1 MNAQDLKN
9 SILQLAVQGKLV
21 EQRPEEGTAKELLE
35 QIKAEKE
42 KLIKEKKIKKE
53 KPLPEITGEEILF
66 EIPESWEWVRIND
79 LVSKTIKRGKSPTY
93 IDKSNVQ
100 VFAQKCNVKTGGIN
114 MELAQFLDEAKITKY
129 PEDEFLIDG
138 DIVINSTGGGT
149 MGRVGIFRESDRISN
164 MRIVPDS
171 HVTVVR
177 VIDGVNEKYLFY
189 MLKYNQKVLEGA
201 GEGSTNQKELKPFTI
216 MNLVIPLP
224 PLAEQKRIVAKIEE
238 ILPYIDQYDKAYT
251 KLETF
256 NKKFPEDMKKSIL
269 QLAMQGK
276 LVEQRPEEGTADEL
290 YKQIISE
297 KAQLIK
303 DGKIKKEKSL
313 PEITEDEI
321 PFEIPSSW
329 KWVSINEIA
338 FVTKLAGFEYTKYM
352 ANSIMPCGEVP
363 IVRAKNIKPNS
374 FRENENEFI
383 TMELSEQ
390 LSRCA
395 LDEKCVLM
403 TFIGAGIGEVAVF
416 DNVRRNHLAPNV
428 AKIVPYVDINYFL
441 MYYLMSAV
449 GQIQVFQYMKQT
461 AQPSLSMEVI
471 RKVLVPLPPL
481 AEQKRIVAKIEE
493 LLPYCDQLVK

>member
-21 EQRPEEGTAKELLE
+21 EQRAEEGTARELFE
-35 QIKAEKE
+35 QIKLEKDQ
-42 KLIKEKKIKKE
+42 LIKDKKIKKS
-53 KPLPEITGEEILF
+53 KPLPEITEDEIPF
-66 EIPESWEWVRIND
+66 EIPESWEWVRLGELISIESGKGLTSKDMKEGEIPVFGGNGITGYHNEA
-79 LVSKTIKRGKSPTY
+79 LVNKET
-93 IDKSNVQ
+93 V
-100 VFAQKCNVKTGGIN
+100 
-114 MELAQFLDEAKITKY
+114 
-129 PEDEFLIDG
+129 
-138 DIVINSTGGGT
+138 VI
-149 MGRVGIFRESDRISN
+149 GRVGFYCGSVHLTPKEAWVTDNAFITTF
-164 MRIVPDS
+164 PDKS
-171 HVTVVR
+171 
-177 VIDGVNEKYLFY
+177 IDTKYLIY
-189 MLKYNQKVLEGA
+189 ILRH
-201 GEGSTNQKELKPFTI
+201 
-216 MNLVIPLP
+216 MNLGKSHNATAQPVVSGKKIYPLLFPLP
-224 PLAEQKRIVAKIEE
+224 PLEEQHRIVAKIEE

-269 QLAMQGK
+269 QMAMQGK
-276 LVEQRPEEGTADEL
+276 LVEQLPEEGTADEL
-290 YKQIISE
+290 YEQIVAE

-303 DGKIKKEKSL
+303 DGKIKKEKPL
-313 PEITEDEI
+313 PEIAEDEI

-329 KWVSINEIA
+329 KWVYINEIA

-352 ANSIMPCGEVP
+352 ANSIMPYGEVP

-374 FRENENEFI
+374 FRENKSEFI
-383 TMELSEQ
+383 TMEISEK

-403 TFIGAGIGEVAVF
+403 TFIGAVIGEVAVF
-416 DNVRRNHLAPNV
+416 DNIRRNHLAPNV

-449 GQIQVFQYMKQT
+449 GQAQVFQYMKQT

-481 AEQKRIVAKIEE
+481 EEQQRIVAKIEE
-493 LLPYCDQLVK
+493 LLPYCDQLIKN